1 MRYDSASRRSFL
13 LTFKTVAIGC
23 SLFLVGLLSRKPLSQ
38 MHRSTFLPLQH
49 AETLIVVTALP
60 ERTEEETRAAA
71 GKFWS
76 SGEYQGIYEQP
87 ALTQTATKE
96 HD

>member
-1 MRYDSASRRSFL
+1 MFS
-13 LTFKTVAIGC
+13 
-23 SLFLVGLLSRKPLSQ
+23 KPLSPK
-38 MHRSTFLPLQH
+38 HRSTFLPFQH
-49 AETLIVVTALP
+49 AVTLIVVTAFP
-60 ERTEEETRAAA
+60 ERTEGETRAAA

-76 SGEYQGIYEQP
+76 SEEHQGIYEQP